1 MQLKIF
7 PLNSNGKV
15 ALSSPFAIISL
26 CNNFK
31 AVNSNIFTQS
41 PYFRFLYQF
50 LLQTILPKSILSPN
64 YISSV
69 PQSLSPGVNQFPH
82 SHSAETETHIY
93 FSSKIAET
101 FDLLRFSGQKA
112 NSLHMCWG
120 CETDSW
126 KADFVPGGNRL
137 LA

>member
-1 MQLKIF
+1 
-7 PLNSNGKV
+7 
-15 ALSSPFAIISL
+15 
-26 CNNFK
+26 
-31 AVNSNIFTQS
+31 
-41 PYFRFLYQF
+41 
-50 LLQTILPKSILSPN
+50 LPKSILSPN